1 MIDCQPQFHRDSKQ
15 PDNRNYA
22 RTFVDGQYP
31 DSHYLDHTPATV
43 GPEIDTVF
51 NFNVN
56 IYLIVIDNSI
66 NAIGLDSRRVG
77 GVGGRSGKS
86 GGSAWVSGGFQ

>member
-1 MIDCQPQFHRDSKQ
+1 MKTQFFRFTLYAIIIYLTSAALNPAVAASQPSGGNGPYLCGVIDCQPQFHRDSKQ

-43 GPEIDTVF
+43 GPEINTVF
-51 NFNVN
+51 N
-56 IYLIVIDNSI
+56 LM
-66 NAIGLDSRRVG
+66 
-77 GVGGRSGKS
+77 
-86 GGSAWVSGGFQ
+86 